1 MTTEK
6 IDHTHPLF
14 VHPSNTP
21 SFVLVPVQLTGSENY
36 EIWLRSVRIALQAK
50 RKLGFITGTYNKDQF
65 RPELHEDC
73 ETFWEDL
80 KERFDKVNR
89 MTIFQLHRE
98 IATISQGTDSI
109 SMYFT
114 KLKELRAEYDAMVP
128 STSLKEYA
136 DYLQRQRLLQF
147 LSGLNDSYAQA
158 RRHILMKSVEP
169 ALNQAYA
176 LVVEDETQRNTS

>member
-36 EIWLRSVRIALQAK
+36 EIWLRSIM
-50 RKLGFITGTYNKDQF
+50 NKVSPDLLSGIVYAF
-65 RPELHEDC
+65 NAHLV
-73 ETFWEDL
+73 WEDL